1 MFALGYQVEESVRRA
16 LQEDIGTGDVTT
28 LTTVPSEVRAR
39 AWMMAKAAGVVAG
52 LPVVA
57 EVYRQVSSLVA
68 TRPLVE
74 EGARVQ
80 PGDRLC
86 EIEGPAQA
94 ILTGERVALNFLQH
108 LSGIATRTA
117 RFVELVA
124 GTGARIID
132 TRKTTPGLRLLE
144 KYAVTVGG
152 GRNHRLGLYDAV
164 LIKDNHILAAG
175 GITAAARRAR
185 AAIPHTM
192 TITVE
197 CETLAQVDEA
207 LAAGADMLLLDH
219 MDVVTMAES
228 VRRAKGRAL
237 TEASG
242 NITEETVRAIAE
254 TGVDVISI
262 GALTHS
268 APALD
273 ISLDL
278 QEGGRACPERSE
290 GMQDEGCG
298 RAGAG
303 V

>member
-1 MFALGYQVEESVRRA
+1 MHLALR
-16 LQEDIGTGDVTT
+16 EDIGTGDVTT
-28 LTTVPSEVRAR
+28 LSTVPPEARAR
-39 AWMMAKAAGVVAG
+39 GRMVAKAAGVVAG
-52 LPVVA
+52 LPVVE
-57 EVYRQVSSLVA
+57 EVYRQISPQVVV
-68 TRPLVE
+68 RPLAA

-80 PGDRLC
+80 PGDALC

-94 ILTGERVALNFLQH
+94 ILIGERVALNFLQR

-124 GTGARIID
+124 GTGARIVD

-144 KYAVTVGG
+144 KYAVRVGG
-152 GRNHRLGLYDAV
+152 GHNHRMGLYDAV
-164 LIKDNHILAAG
+164 MIKDNHIIAAG
-175 GITAAARRAR
+175 GITAAVRRAR
-185 AAIPHTM
+185 EAAPHTM
-192 TITVE
+192 TVTVE

-207 LAAGADMLLLDH
+207 LEAGADALLLDN
-219 MDVVTMAES
+219 MDNATRAEA

-242 NITEETVRAIAE
+242 GITEGTAREIAK
-254 TGVDVISI
+254 TGVDILSI

-278 QEGGRACPERSE
+278 LK
-290 GMQDEGCG
+290 DE
-298 RAGAG
+298 A
-303 V
+303 